1 MEKKANAHKI
11 VVLGEGRSSLPEEL
25 QAESLTQSL

>member
-11 VVLGEGRSSLPEEL
+11 VVLGEGILHL
-25 QAESLTQSL
+25 NNHTNIYLTTQ